1 MNSRFL
7 PAALITLIASILLA
21 GCNLFPKSKPGD
33 DNQSL
38 NNKPKM
44 TKSDDG
50 NDIQKVK
57 FEIGVSSVAIEK
69 LAAKNQC
76 TSKLGAGQISP
87 KGPVEMYR
95 IQCDDGRVLMARC
108 ELRQCQFVKN

>member
-1 MNSRFL
+1 MNSRLL
-7 PAALITLIASILLA
+7 PAALIVSLLLT
-21 GCNLFPKSKPGD
+21 GCSLFPKSKQAD
-33 DNQSL
+33 DNQTLAS
-38 NNKPKM
+38 KPKKDVSNGDNGM
-44 TKSDDG
+44 
-50 NDIQKVK
+50 QKVE
-57 FEIGVSSVAIEK
+57 FVTGVSSVTVEK

-108 ELRQCQFVKN
+108 ELRQCQLGKH

>member
-1 MNSRFL
+1 MNARLL
-7 PAALITLIASILLA
+7 PVTLIACFLLA
-21 GCNLFPKSKPGD
+21 GCGLFSKSKQAN
-33 DNQSL
+33 DNQPQVS
-38 NNKPKM
+38 KPK
-44 TKSDDG
+44 KSDNNG
-50 NDIQKVK
+50 NSGIQKIDFVT
-57 FEIGVSSVAIEK
+57 GVSSVTVEK

-76 TSKLGAGQISP
+76 ASKLGAGQISP